1 MKGVKFLKLGVVMVA
16 ALFMLFWG
24 LSYLKGQDFFK
35 PVSYYYAVYDRVDGL
50 TESSHVTVNG
60 YQVGSVKSIAFLPD
74 RSGRLLV
81 TLLVDKDF
89 EIPVQSI
96 AQIVS
101 SDIMGTRAI
110 KLIYSGLDKNHAPGD
125 TLLNDI
131 ESDLMEQVSLQV
143 LPLKNKAEELLGTI
157 DSAITVLTVIF
168 NEDARRN
175 LSESFENINQTINN
189 IERAS
194 ADLAELVSAERATI
208 SRLTRNTESIT
219 ESFRNNLGRFDSI
232 MINLNAISDTLANLP
247 LGPVMNEV
255 SSIIESVSELL
266 ARVESGDNTLGMLF
280 HDDALYNHLDDVTV
294 SLTHLLN
301 DIRQNPRRY
310 VQLSAIN
317 LGKEVYINAGDNSAA
332 AMAKNIVFKVHLIS
346 AQQQIPLSHSMFE
359 GFENVE
365 EFNIGGVYTYLAG
378 GSYTLAKAQEQLQI
392 ANRNF
397 PAAEIVAF
405 KEGKNIKLERALRQ
419 IR

>member
-1 MKGVKFLKLGVVMVA
+1 MKGVKFLKLGIVMVS

-24 LSYLKGQDFFK
+24 LSFLKGQDFFK
-35 PVSYYYAVYDRVDGL
+35 PVSLYYVVYDRVDGL
-50 TESSHVTVNG
+50 TESSHVTING
-60 YQVGSVKSIAFLPD
+60 YKIGSVKTVSFIPD

-81 TLLVDKDF
+81 TLLIDKDF
-89 EIPVQSI
+89 DIPLQSV

-110 KLIYSGLDKNHAPGD
+110 KLVYSGMETYHAPGD
-125 TLLNDI
+125 TLISDI
-131 ESDLMEQVSLQV
+131 ESDLMEQVSLQI
-143 LPLKNKAEELLGTI
+143 LPLKYKAEELLGTI

-168 NEDARRN
+168 NEDARKN
-175 LSESFENINQTINN
+175 LSESFENINQTISN
-189 IERAS
+189 IEGAS

-232 MINLNAISDTLANLP
+232 MINLNAISDTLSRLP
-247 LGPVMNEV
+247 LAPIMNEV
-255 SSIIESVSELL
+255 SDIVGSVSELL
-266 ARVESGDNTLGMLF
+266 AKVESGENSLGLLF

-310 VQLSAIN
+310 LQLSALN
-317 LGKEVYINAGDNSAA
+317 LGREIYINAGDNSAA

-346 AQQQIPLSHSMFE
+346 AQQQIPLTHPMFE
-359 GFENVE
+359 GLENLE
-365 EFNIGGVYTYLAG
+365 EFYIGGVYTYLAG
-378 GSYTLAKAQEQLQI
+378 GSYTFSKAEEQRQK
-392 ANRNF
+392 ANRSF
-397 PAAEIVAF
+397 PNAEIVAF